1 VSAYWPNE
9 PHQDADKEARLRA
22 ISTLRTLRAHADIL
36 TRRLE
41 SGTDV
46 SGTDADWF
54 ARSVLELAKQLTI
67 LETLRLVRRWHEV
80 DQLGLELELRAA
92 AAEAGLPPDLNLPP
106 ADRQADLAPRM
117 AEYEAEHS

>member
-22 ISTLRTLRAHADIL
+22 ISALRTLRAHADIL

-46 SGTDADWF
+46 SGTDADSF
-54 ARSVLELAKQLTI
+54 AHSVLELTKQLTI

-80 DQLGLELELRAA
+80 DQLSLELERQ
-92 AAEAGLPPDLNLPP
+92 AEAAGSPLT
-106 ADRQADLAPRM
+106 
-117 AEYEAEHS
+117 